1 MVHFT
6 EDNIL
11 RHITLS
17 KSLKLCEAAIAEAI
31 ATGIAISVSVVDSG
45 TNLVAMQRMENAI
58 LLSIEASKGKAV
70 ASVYFASP
78 SGDLVQR
85 NESPVMKALQIQMQ
99 GRFILGQGALPIY
112 ETGVLVGAVGVSGGT
127 SQQDEDCAR
136 TALNKTGLG

>member
-1 MVHFT
+1 M
-6 EDNIL
+6 

-17 KSLKLCEAAIAEAI
+17 NSLRVCEAAIVEAI
-31 ATGIAISVSVVDSG
+31 SMGITISVAVVDSG
-45 TNLVAMQRMENAI
+45 TNLVAMQRMEKAI

-70 ASVYFASP
+70 ASVYFEAP
-78 SGDLVQR
+78 SGELVQR

-112 ETGVLVGAVGVSGGT
+112 ENGVLVGAVGVSGGT

-136 TALNKTGLG
+136 TALKNTGLG